1 MPRGPKGGKP
11 LAERLRLGAR
21 LSGMGPV
28 TLSPMAAAKLSI
40 SGQSPAAS
48 QSWGLF
54 YQPVPK
60 AVPSPCL
67 IWPRVIKMRRPVL
80 RQELRQRVEKTS
92 AV

>member
-1 MPRGPKGGKP
+1 MDAFTKPRSR
-11 LAERLRLGAR
+11 RLLP
-21 LSGMGPV
+21 SGLEVSVPNV
-28 TLSPMAAAKLSI
+28 VSNTNSASWPWEC
-40 SGQSPAAS
+40 PAAS
-48 QSWGLF
+48 QSWGLS